1 MEEISHSAANKRLAK
16 NTMTLFLR
24 TFFVMLVGLYV
35 SRVLLQVLGVDDFGI
50 YNVVGGIV
58 VLFSF
63 LNSAMAAAS
72 QRYITYTFGTGDTN
86 ETNKV
91 FSASMT
97 SQIAIAVVLFVVV
110 EIFGIWFLNNKLQIP
125 AERMTAANITFQFT
139 VLTFCINVIR
149 IPYEATVIA
158 YEKMSFYAIV
168 SILDVLI
175 KLLIVIVLQF
185 INHDK
190 LVTYG
195 LLLSVSS
202 IILFVVYAYY
212 CKRKFN
218 TCHYYFVRDITL
230 YKKLFAFTGWSLFGS
245 GSNVLTQQGFVF
257 MLNIFYGVVVNAAM
271 GIANQVNSAMTTF
284 INSFQMSYRPQIV
297 KSYAQG
303 DTAHLNVLINTTSK
317 MSFALIIIP
326 VLILIFNMPLVLKLW
341 LGEVPEYAV
350 QFCQLILICTTID
363 AISGS
368 YNAGI
373 MATDEIRNY
382 QIAISISFLLD
393 LIISFILIKAGIPPY
408 LVLLSRIATRGVLNL
423 MIGLSYLKKLLLFN
437 VKSYAKDVLFR
448 IVLMLVII
456 LPVLFVMYN
465 HYNSWQMLML
475 SSVYVLILGTLLV
488 MVVLFNRRE
497 RLYLLQLVKQKL
509 VKSHKGYEV

>member
-1 MEEISHSAANKRLAK
+1 MEELSHSAANKRLAK

-72 QRYITYTFGTGDTN
+72 QRYITYTFGTGDPN

-97 SQIAIAVVLFVVV
+97 SQIAIDIVLLIVV
-110 EIFGIWFLNNKLQIP
+110 EVFGLWFLNNKLQIP
-125 AERMTAANITFQFT
+125 ADRMTAANITFQFT
-139 VLTFCINVIR
+139 VLTFCVNVVR

-175 KLLIVIVLQF
+175 RLLIVIILQF
-185 INHDK
+185 VNHDK

-195 LLLSVSS
+195 LLLFVSS
-202 IILFVVYAYY
+202 IVLFTVYVYY

-218 TCHYYFVRDITL
+218 TCHYYFVRDNKL

-245 GSNVLTQQGFVF
+245 GANVLTQQGFVF

-303 DTAHLNVLINTTSK
+303 DTLHLITLINTSSK
-317 MSFALIIIP
+317 MSFALIIMP

-363 AISGS
+363 SISGS

-373 MATDEIRNY
+373 MATDKIRNY
-382 QIAISISFLLD
+382 QMAISISFLLD
-393 LIISFILIKAGIPPY
+393 LIISFILIKAGILPY
-408 LVLLSRIATRGVLNL
+408 FVLLSRIATRGCINL
-423 MIGLSYLKKLLLFN
+423 LIGLFYLRKLLIFN
-437 VKSYAKDVLFR
+437 VKSYAKDVLSR
-448 IVLMLVII
+448 IVLMLLII
-456 LPVLFVMYN
+456 LPVLFVLYT
-465 HYNSWQMLML
+465 HYNSWQMLII
-475 SSVYVLILGTLLV
+475 SSVYVLILGPV
-488 MVVLFNRRE
+488 SIMVVLFNRRE
-497 RLYLLQLVKQKL
+497 RLYILQLVKQKL
-509 VKSHKGYEV
+509 VNSH